1 MTGTVII
8 TWMAAQC
15 VHYFINYTIVSFG
28 VGNAVDRRERYRRML
43 NDRLYTDG

>member
-8 TWMAAQC
+8 TWMAVQC
-15 VHYFINYTIVSFG
+15 AHYFINYAIVSFD
-28 VGNAVDRRERYRRML
+28 VVNVMDRRERYRRML